1 MELRHLRYFVAVA
14 ESGSLSRA
22 AEKLFIAQPPL
33 SLQIRQFEEEL
44 GVALFVRHPKGVRL
58 TLAGQA
64 LLPEARYLLERAG
77 RIGNVARQSRED
89 RPVSLSMAFVPSS
102 SNTVLPVLIRKLRAT
117 YPGLELEL
125 REMIS
130 EEQIS
135 AIADGR
141 IDVGIA
147 RSGSKHPRVQAS
159 LQMPDPFC
167 LALPAALDPAAA
179 GVIDLRSYSEQ
190 AFVGFSRSHGPAY
203 FDQSIHLCSQAG
215 FSPRIRYEASNVR
228 GVLDLVS
235 AGLGIALVPAST
247 VQLGVK
253 GVAFRRLKQKP
264 YGVLSVLRRK
274 GDAPPVVQT
283 LETVVAKIFGDLRH
297 KVDTRLD
304 TPMRR

>member
-14 ESGSLSRA
+14 ESASLSRA

-89 RPVSLSMAFVPSS
+89 RPVSLSMGFVPSS
-102 SNTVLPVLIRKLRAT
+102 SHTVLPVLIRKLRQA

-135 AIADGR
+135 ALADGR

-167 LALPAALDPAAA
+167 LALPTAFETPAEGA
-179 GVIDLRSYSEQ
+179 IDLRHYSEQ

-253 GVAFRRLKQKP
+253 GVAWRRLKQKP

-274 GDAPPVVQT
+274 GGSAPVVQT
-283 LETVVAKIFGDLRH
+283 LETVVAKIFADLRH
-297 KVDTRLD
+297 KVDARLAA
-304 TPMRR
+304 PPRR